1 MTQDPKAFWSGR
13 LEKDFSLSGVGYIG
27 LGIRFNQALYAQRER
42 VLLRV
47 LRRDGIALHGATI
60 VEYGPGTG
68 FYTAIFAREGAAMV
82 DGLDITDVSARELAA
97 RFPQYQF
104 RQADIT
110 APLPVAPGS
119 ADIVA
124 AFDILFHVVDEDLFA
139 AALHNAATTLRPGG
153 VLLVSDLFLHVAPDT
168 ADASYYI
175 PRTLARWEAALDA
188 AGFEIVK
195 RTPIFVT
202 MHPPLD
208 ARGRTRR
215 ILDGLWSRVSR
226 RLKKHPKDGRWIGAV
241 LGVADRL
248 LSRVVR
254 DGPSTELL
262 VARRR

>member
-1 MTQDPKAFWSGR
+1 MTYDPKAFWSGR

-27 LGIRFNQALYAQRER
+27 LGVPFNEALYAQRER

-47 LRRDGIALHGATI
+47 LRREGIALRGATI

-68 FYTAIFAREGAAMV
+68 FYTSIFAREGAAMV

-97 RFPQYQF
+97 RFPQYRF
-104 RQADIT
+104 AQADIT
-110 APLPVAPGS
+110 APLAIEPGS

-124 AFDILFHVVDEDLFA
+124 AFDVLFHVVDEDRFA
-139 AALHNAATTLRPGG
+139 AALANAAAALRPGG
-153 VLLVSDLFLHVAPDT
+153 ALLVSDLFLHVAPATT
-168 ADASYYI
+168 AAYYI

-188 AGFEIVK
+188 AGFDIVG
-195 RTPIFVT
+195 RDPIFVT

-208 ARGRTRR
+208 ASGRTRR
-215 ILDGLWSRVSR
+215 VLSGLWERVTR
-226 RLKKHPKDGRWIGAV
+226 RLKKHPKDGRFIGAV
-241 LGVADRL
+241 LGFADRL
-248 LSRVVR
+248 LCRIVG